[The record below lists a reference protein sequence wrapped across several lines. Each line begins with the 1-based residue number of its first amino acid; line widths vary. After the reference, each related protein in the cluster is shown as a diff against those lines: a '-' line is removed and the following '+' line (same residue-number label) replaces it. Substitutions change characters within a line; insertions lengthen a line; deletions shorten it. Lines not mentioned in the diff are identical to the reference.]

1 MGTPIPKKANEIGV
15 GAGPVTTYRLS
26 PEELAKYQPNK
37 EQVTSKGNPDKV
49 PFTLEEYLN
58 MRLKKSRRA
67 IYSEFKIHP
76 PHFYAW
82 LELHG
87 LKDKQVE
94 EELISGMR
102 GEKKQAEEERPAP
115 VSEAQEQKDIDERP
129 HEPAQL
135 EREEMFAPEHDQP
148 VESPVSAKSIRF
160 VTLKIPIVI
169 GDQVGS
175 YGIQVHDR
183 YEQFGQR
190 LDFAYLDRGAVFR
203 ETLQLIQAVMSWLQF
218 DIGQIVVKE
227 SERIPTLMRFIG
239 HHNRSH
245 IKEMIAKAHTN
256 GWEVLDDNNDGKGE
270 R

>member
-1 MGTPIPKKANEIGV
+1 MGTPIPKVSERGI
-15 GAGPVTTYRLS
+15 GAGPITTYRLS

-49 PFTLEEYLN
+49 PFALEEYLN
-58 MRLKKSRRA
+58 MRLEKSRTA

-94 EELISGMR
+94 EELLSGMR
-102 GEKKQAEEERPAP
+102 GEKKQANEELPDKPALETQP
-115 VSEAQEQKDIDERP
+115 DIDERT
-129 HEPAQL
+129 HEPTQL

-160 VTLKIPIVI
+160 VTLKIPVVS
-169 GDQVGS
+169 GDNVGS

-190 LDFAYLDRGAVFR
+190 LDFAYLDRGAVFQ
-203 ETLQLIQAVMSWLQF
+203 ETLQLVQAVMSWLQF

-227 SERIPTLMRFIG
+227 SERIPTLMRFVG
-239 HHNRSH
+239 HHNRAH
-245 IKEMIAKAHTN
+245 IKEMIAKAHAN
-256 GWEVLDDNNDGKGE
+256 GWKVLDDNNDGKGE